1 MQTDKINP
9 IFSFRARIL
18 LFVILIFI
26 VTTLTNYY
34 VNRYYEA
41 RVVNLVA
48 DQLNDISLAIDLAQS
63 SFLRTDYLYERVTDE
78 LRERFGLSESH
89 IIHQILITDE
99 QGKILDSLEED
110 DKDKNIRDVVDGIES
125 VNPVSMKDGLG
136 PDGREWEQLL
146 TYPVEVEYQKKP
158 DEKGKTGPKSAKAP
172 MTETRYVVI
181 VVSPHRLSELVA
193 TGTRERLFY
202 LLVLG
207 LILILLTA
215 LASWRFTRPI
225 GQLVNAARRV
235 SSGDFD
241 FNIPVKRRDEMGAL
255 ARTFNEMLAGL
266 RNNRELEEKLQ
277 RTERSA
283 LTGRVASGIA
293 HEIRNPLSFINL
305 TIDYLRDKFAPT
317 EETLRGDFTKLCDN
331 IKEEIARLNRMVSD
345 FLSYGRPARLYLR
358 QIDSRALIE
367 DVMNLVHAKATQ
379 QGINM
384 VVEEVPGDDKQTFDR
399 HFRGDGEQ
407 LKTCL
412 SNLAINAV
420 DAMIAGGTLTFTLI
434 PQEHN
439 IIIEVAD
446 TGTGIPPEAIEQI
459 FEPYYSSKET
469 GIGLGLPLTKKLIED
484 HGGRIFVSSEVGIGT
499 SFTLVLPR
507 EPDVSPQNVT
517 HSQPALGSV

>member
-1 MQTDKINP
+1 MQTEKINP

-18 LFVILIFI
+18 LFVTLIFI

-41 RVVNLVA
+41 RVVSLVA

-63 SFLRTDYLYERVTDE
+63 SFLSTDYLFQRVPDE
-78 LRERFGLSESH
+78 LRERFGLDESH
-89 IIHQILITDE
+89 IIHQILVTDE
-99 QGKILDSLEED
+99 QGKILDSLEKD
-110 DKDKNIRDVVDGIES
+110 DKDKNIVDVIEGISS
-125 VNPVSMKDGLG
+125 VNPVRMKQDPG
-136 PDGREWEQLL
+136 PDGREREQLL
-146 TYPVEVEYQKKP
+146 TYPVEVETDP
-158 DEKGKTGPKSAKAP
+158 GV
-172 MTETRYVVI
+172 TETRYVVI
-181 VVSPHRLSELVA
+181 VVSPHRLTELVA
-193 TGTRERLFY
+193 TGTRERLYY
-202 LLVLG
+202 LLIIG

-225 GQLVNAARRV
+225 GQLVDAARRV

-241 FNIPVKRRDEMGAL
+241 FNIPVKRRDEVGAL

-266 RNNRELEEKLQ
+266 RNNRELEERLQ

-345 FLSYGRPARLYLR
+345 FLSYGRPARLHLR

-384 VVEEVPGDDKQTFDR
+384 LVEDVPGDDKQPSDR
-399 HFRGDGEQ
+399 HFRGDSEQ

-484 HGGRIFVSSEVGIGT
+484 HGGHIFVSSEVGIGT

-507 EPDVSPQNVT
+507 EPDVSPQNIT
-517 HSQPALGSV
+517 LSQPALGSV

>member
-1 MQTDKINP
+1 MVKEKINP
-9 IFSFRARIL
+9 VSSFRTRIL
-18 LFVILIFI
+18 MFVTLIFI

-41 RVVNLVA
+41 RVVNLVGE
-48 DQLNDISLAIDLAQS
+48 QLDDTSMAIDLAQS
-63 SFLRTDYLYERVTDE
+63 SFLTTNYLYDRVPDE
-78 LRERFGLSESH
+78 LRQRFGPDETH
-89 IIHQILITDE
+89 IIHRILVTEENGTIR
-99 QGKILDSLEED
+99 DSLEKED
-110 DKDKNIRDVVDGIES
+110 IRKNIVDVVEGLAS
-125 VNPVSMKDGLG
+125 VNPAMMKKGPG
-136 PDGREWEQLL
+136 PDGREREHLL
-146 TYPVEVEYQKKP
+146 TYPVEVET
-158 DEKGKTGPKSAKAP
+158 EKGDTV
-172 MTETRYVVI
+172 TRQVVI
-181 VVSPHRLSELVA
+181 VVSPHRLTEIVA

-202 LLVLG
+202 LLIIG

-241 FNIPVKRRDEMGAL
+241 FNIPVTRRDEMGAL

-266 RNNRELEEKLQ
+266 RNNRELEERLQ

-305 TIDYLRDKFAPT
+305 TIDYLRDKFSPA
-317 EETLRGDFTKLCDN
+317 EEAMRRDFTKLCDN

-358 QIDSRALIE
+358 QIDSRELIE

-384 VVEEVPGDDKQTFDR
+384 VVEEVPGDERQEIDR
-399 HFRGDGEQ
+399 HFQGDIEQ

-420 DAMIAGGTLTFTLI
+420 EAMIAGGTLTFTLI
-434 PQEHN
+434 PQRHN

-446 TGTGIPPEAIEQI
+446 TGTGIPPEALEQI

-484 HGGRIFVSSEVGIGT
+484 HGGKIFVSSEVGIGT
-499 SFTLVLPR
+499 SFTMVLPR
-507 EPDVSPQNVT
+507 EPDVSPQNIT
-517 HSQPALGSV
+517 HSQPAFGSV